1 MRGCYNRREVLE
13 FRILGSLEVLD
24 EGRPVALS
32 GQKQR
37 ALLAL
42 LLLRANDVVPAER
55 LVDLLWGESP
65 PRTAL
70 TSLQNFVSQL
80 RKALGSDVLE
90 TRAPGYRL
98 RLEPEQLDLAR
109 FEGLVRRARESD
121 LVDRARV
128 LREALALW
136 RGTPLADFAYE
147 PWAQDEI
154 RRLEELRLGALE
166 ERNASELELD
176 RHAEL
181 ISELEALVA
190 EHPQRER
197 LRGQLMLALYRS
209 GRQAEALQ
217 AYQDA
222 RRTLVDELGIE
233 PGPELQRLNASIL
246 RQESSLERVRS
257 AQPEDSI
264 GDVVR
269 ALMGGRVVPVLG
281 PRAEASGAP
290 DLVEHLVKAFDYAE
304 SAGDLTRVSQYIA
317 TISGEG
323 PLYDALHDLY
333 GAELAPGRV
342 HRFLA
347 SLPPLLRARGAPH
360 HLIVT
365 TAYDLALE
373 QAFSEAEEEFDV
385 VVYLAAGRHRGR
397 FLHLALDRP
406 PTVITE
412 PNLYATELSL
422 ERRTVILRV
431 HGRVD
436 RDDGREWE
444 SFVVTEDD
452 YIGYLAPGEL
462 ASVIPVALAARLRRS
477 HFLFLGYALRDWHLR
492 LLLNRLWG
500 DEKVGYRSWSV
511 QPDASALE
519 TEFWRRRDVDLFEL
533 ELDDYV
539 KALEQ
544 RLTEVAV

>member
-1 MRGCYNRREVLE
+1 MLE

-55 LVDLLWGESP
+55 LIELLWGESP
-65 PRTAL
+65 PRTAA

-80 RKALGSDVLE
+80 RKALGPGLLE
-90 TRAPGYRL
+90 TRPPGYRL
-98 RLEPEQLDLAR
+98 RIEPDQLDLSR
-109 FEGLVRRARESD
+109 FEQLMRRAREAE
-121 LVDRARV
+121 LPERARL

-136 RGTPLADFAYE
+136 RGSPLADFAYE
-147 PWAQDEI
+147 PWAQNEI
-154 RRLEELRLGALE
+154 RRLEELHLGALE
-166 ERNASELELD
+166 ERIAVELELD
-176 RHAEL
+176 RHAQL
-181 ISELEALVA
+181 IAELETLVS
-190 EHPQRER
+190 EHAHRER
-197 LRGQLMLALYRS
+197 LRGQLMVALYRS

-246 RQESSLERVRS
+246 RQESSLERARS
-257 AQPEDSI
+257 PQTADSV

-269 ALMGGRVVPVLG
+269 ALLAGRVVPVLG
-281 PRAEASGAP
+281 PRAEAAEAP
-290 DLVEHLVKAFDYAE
+290 DVVQHLIKSFDYDERTA
-304 SAGDLTRVSQYIA
+304 DLTRVSQYVS

-323 PLYDALHDLY
+323 PLYDALHELY
-333 GAELAPGRV
+333 GVERAPGPV

-347 SLPPLLRARGAPH
+347 SLPPVLRARGAPH
-360 HLIVT
+360 QLIVT
-365 TAYDLALE
+365 TAYDVALE
-373 QAFSEAEEEFDV
+373 QAFAEAGEEYDA
-385 VVYLAAGRHRGR
+385 VVYLAAGRSRGK
-397 FLHLALDRP
+397 FLHVGPDQS
-406 PTVITE
+406 PTVINE

-462 ASVIPVALAARLRRS
+462 ASMIPVGLAARLRRS

-511 QPDASALE
+511 QPDTSPLE

-533 ELDDYV
+533 GVDDYV
-539 KALEQ
+539 TALEQ
-544 RLTEVAV
+544 RLNEVAV

>member
-1 MRGCYNRREVLE
+1 MLQRAQVLE
-13 FRILGSLEVLD
+13 FRILGSLEVLA

-55 LVDLLWGESP
+55 LIELLWGESP
-65 PRTAL
+65 PRTAG

-80 RKALGSDVLE
+80 RKAIGPEVLE

-98 RLEPEQLDLAR
+98 RIDPEQLDLAR
-109 FEGLVRRARESD
+109 FERLVRLAREGELVERAR
-121 LVDRARV
+121 L
-128 LREALALW
+128 LREALELW

-147 PWAQDEI
+147 TWAQNEI
-154 RRLEELRLGALE
+154 RRLEELRLAALE
-166 ERNASELELD
+166 ERIAVELELD

-181 ISELEALVA
+181 TAELEALVA
-190 EHPQRER
+190 EHPQREG

-217 AYQDA
+217 AYHDA
-222 RRTLVDELGIE
+222 RRPLVDELGIE
-233 PGPELQRLNASIL
+233 PGPDLQRLHASIL
-246 RQESSLERVRS
+246 RQESSLERARG
-257 AQPEDSI
+257 AQPGDSL

-269 ALMGGRVVPVLG
+269 ALLAGRVVPVLG
-281 PRAEASGAP
+281 PRAEPAGAP
-290 DLVEHLVKAFDYAE
+290 DLVEHLVKAFDYSE
-304 SAGDLTRVSQYIA
+304 RTGDLTRVSQYIA

-323 PLYDALHDLY
+323 PLYDALHELY
-333 GAELAPGRV
+333 GVDLAPGRV

-347 SLPPLLRARGAPH
+347 SLPPLLRAHGAPH
-360 HLIVT
+360 QLIVT

-373 QAFSEAEEEFDV
+373 QAFGEAGEDFDV
-385 VVYLAAGRHRGR
+385 VVYLATGRNRGK
-397 FLHLALDRP
+397 FLHLAPDRS
-406 PTVITE
+406 PTVISE

-422 ERRTVILRV
+422 DRRTVILRV

-436 RDDGREWE
+436 RGDGREWE

-462 ASVIPVALAARLRRS
+462 SSVVPVALAARLRRS

-511 QPDASALE
+511 QPDASMLE
-519 TEFWRRRDVDLFEL
+519 TEFWRRRDVDMFEL
-533 ELDDYV
+533 GLDEYV
-539 KALEQ
+539 TSLEQ
-544 RLTEVAV
+544 RLAQGAA

>member
-1 MRGCYNRREVLE
+1 VLE
-13 FRILGSLEVLD
+13 FRILGSLEVLE

-65 PRTAL
+65 PRTAI

-80 RKALGSDVLE
+80 RKALGPESLE

-98 RLEPEQLDLAR
+98 RLEPEQLDLGR
-109 FEGLVRRARESD
+109 FEGLVRRAREGD
-121 LVDRARV
+121 PVERAR
-128 LREALALW
+128 LLEEALALW

-154 RRLEELRLGALE
+154 RRLDEIRLGTLE
-166 ERNASELELD
+166 ERNAAEFELD

-190 EHPQRER
+190 EHPQRDR

-233 PGPELQRLNASIL
+233 PSPELQRLNASIL

-269 ALMGGRVVPVLG
+269 ALMSGRVVPVLG

-290 DLVEHLVKAFDYAE
+290 DLVEHLVKAFDYAD

-347 SLPPLLRARGAPH
+347 SLPPLLRGRGAPH

-373 QAFSEAEEEFDV
+373 QAFSEAGEEFDV

-436 RDDGREWE
+436 HDDGREWE

-539 KALEQ
+539 NALEQ

>member
-1 MRGCYNRREVLE
+1 VLE
-13 FRILGSLEVLD
+13 FRILGPLEVLD
-24 EGRPVALS
+24 EGRPVVLS

-37 ALLAL
+37 ALLVL

-55 LVDLLWGESP
+55 LIELLWGEGP
-65 PRTAL
+65 PRTAA
-70 TSLQNFVSQL
+70 TSLQNLVSQL
-80 RKALGSDVLE
+80 RKAIGADVLE

-98 RLEPEQLDLAR
+98 QLEPDQLDLSR
-109 FEGLVRRARESD
+109 FEGLVRRAREAEPPE
-121 LVDRARV
+121 RARL

-136 RGTPLADFAYE
+136 RGSPLVDFAYE
-147 PWAQDEI
+147 LWAQNDI
-154 RRLEELRLGALE
+154 RRLEELHLGVLE
-166 ERNASELELD
+166 ERIAVELELD

-181 ISELEALVA
+181 ISELETLVS
-190 EHPQRER
+190 EHPDRER

-217 AYQDA
+217 AYQSA

-257 AQPEDSI
+257 AEPEDSL

-269 ALMGGRVVPVLG
+269 ALAAGRVVPVLG

-290 DLVEHLVKAFDYAE
+290 NLVEHLVKAFDYAE

-333 GAELAPGRV
+333 GVELAPGRV

-347 SLPPLLRARGAPH
+347 SLPPLLRDRGAPH
-360 HLIVT
+360 QLIVT

-373 QAFSEAEEEFDV
+373 QAFSEAGEEFDV
-385 VVYLAAGRHRGR
+385 VVYLATGRNRGR

-406 PTVITE
+406 PTVIKE

-462 ASVIPVALAARLRRS
+462 ASVMPVALAARLRRS

>member
-1 MRGCYNRREVLE
+1 MLE

-37 ALLAL
+37 ALIAL

-55 LVDLLWGESP
+55 LVELLWGESP
-65 PRTAL
+65 PRTAA

-80 RKALGSDVLE
+80 RKAIGPDVLE

-98 RLEPEQLDLAR
+98 RLEPGQLDLSR
-109 FEGLVRRARESD
+109 FDLLVRRARESEPAE
-121 LVDRARV
+121 RAR
-128 LREALALW
+128 LLGEALALW

-147 PWAQDEI
+147 PFAQNEI
-154 RRLEELRLGALE
+154 RRLEELRLAVVE
-166 ERNASELELD
+166 ERIAAELELE

-181 ISELEALVA
+181 SSELEALA
-190 EHPQRER
+190 TEHPQRER
-197 LRGQLMLALYRS
+197 LRGLLMLALYRS

-217 AYQDA
+217 AYQDL

-233 PGPELQRLNASIL
+233 PGPKLQRLNASIL
-246 RQESSLERVRS
+246 RQESTLERVGS
-257 AQPEDSI
+257 ARPEDAI
-264 GDVVR
+264 GDVAR
-269 ALMGGRVVPVLG
+269 ALLAGRVVPVLG
-281 PRAEASGAP
+281 PRAEAAGAP
-290 DLVEHLVKAFDYAE
+290 DVVEHLVKAFDYGE
-304 SAGDLTRVSQYIA
+304 RTGDLTRVSQYIA

-333 GAELAPGRV
+333 GIELAPGRV
-342 HRFLA
+342 HAFLA
-347 SLPPLLRARGAPH
+347 SLPPTLRAQGVPH
-360 HLIVT
+360 QLIVT

-373 QAFSEAEEEFDV
+373 QAFSEAGEEFDV
-385 VVYLAAGRHRGR
+385 VLYLATGRNRGK
-397 FLHLALDRP
+397 FLHLAPDRP
-406 PTVITE
+406 PTVINE

-422 ERRTVILRV
+422 ERRTIILRV

-452 YIGYLAPGEL
+452 YIGYLARGEF
-462 ASVIPVALAARLRRS
+462 ASMIPVGLAARLRRS

-533 ELDDYV
+533 GLDDYV
-539 KALEQ
+539 TALGH
-544 RLTEVAV
+544 RLAEVAI

>member
-1 MRGCYNRREVLE
+1 VLE

-55 LVDLLWGESP
+55 LIELLWGENA
-65 PRTAL
+65 PRTAA

-80 RKALGSDVLE
+80 RKAIGPEVLE

-98 RLEPEQLDLAR
+98 NVEPRQLDLSR
-109 FEGLVRRARESD
+109 FEQLVRRARESEPTE
-121 LVDRARV
+121 RAR
-128 LREALALW
+128 LLGEALALW

-147 PWAQDEI
+147 PWAQNEI
-154 RRLEELRLGALE
+154 RRLEDLRLGALE
-166 ERNASELELD
+166 ERIAAELELD

-181 ISELEALVA
+181 TSELEALVA

-246 RQESSLERVRS
+246 RQESTLERVGS
-257 AQPEDSI
+257 AQPDDSI

-269 ALMGGRVVPVLG
+269 ALMAGRVVPVLG
-281 PRAEASGAP
+281 PRAEPAGAP
-290 DLVEHLVKAFDYAE
+290 DLVEHLVKAFDYADRT
-304 SAGDLTRVSQYIA
+304 GDLTRVSQYIA

-333 GAELAPGRV
+333 GVELVPGRV

-347 SLPPLLRARGAPH
+347 TLPPILRARGAPH
-360 HLIVT
+360 QLIVT

-373 QAFSEAEEEFDV
+373 QAFGEAGEEFDV
-385 VVYLAAGRHRGR
+385 VVYLATGRSRGK
-397 FLHLALDRP
+397 FLHVAPGQP
-406 PTVITE
+406 PTVINE

-422 ERRTVILRV
+422 DRRTVILRV

-436 RDDGREWE
+436 SADGREWE

-452 YIGYLAPGEL
+452 YIGYLTPGEL
-462 ASVIPVALAARLRRS
+462 ASMIPVGLAARLRRS

-533 ELDDYV
+533 GLDEYV
-539 KALEQ
+539 NALEQ

>member
-1 MRGCYNRREVLE
+1 MLE
-13 FRILGSLEVLD
+13 FRILGPLEVL
-24 EGRPVALS
+24 EGGVPVPL
-32 GQKQR
+32 GGRKQR

-42 LLLRANDVVPAER
+42 LLVRAPDVVPAER
-55 LVDLLWGESP
+55 LIEELWGEHP
-65 PRTAL
+65 PRTAA
-70 TSLQNFVSQL
+70 TSLQNLVSHL
-80 RKALGSDVLE
+80 RKALGPEVVE
-90 TRAPGYRL
+90 TRSPGYRM
-98 RLEPEQLDLAR
+98 RIDAEQLDLIR
-109 FEGLVRRARESD
+109 FEHLVRVAREAQAAERARLLAD
-121 LVDRARV
+121 A
-128 LREALALW
+128 LRLW
-136 RGTPLADFAYE
+136 RGTPLADFTYE
-147 PWAQDEI
+147 PFAQNEI
-154 RRLEELRLGALE
+154 RRLEELRLATVE
-166 ERNASELELD
+166 ERIAAELELE

-181 ISELEALVA
+181 TSELEALVA
-190 EHPQRER
+190 AHPQRER

-209 GRQAEALQ
+209 GRQTEALQ

-222 RRTLVDELGIE
+222 RRMLVDELGIE

-246 RQESSLERVRS
+246 RQESSLESVRS

-269 ALMGGRVVPVLG
+269 AILAGRVVPVLG
-281 PRAEASGAP
+281 PRAECADAP
-290 DLVEHLVKAFDYAE
+290 DLVEHLVKAFDY
-304 SAGDLTRVSQYIA
+304 GDRTGELTRVSQYIA

-323 PLYDALHDLY
+323 PLYDVLHDLY
-333 GAELAPGRV
+333 GGELVPGRA

-347 SLPPLLRARGAPH
+347 SLPAILRDRGAPH
-360 HLIVT
+360 QLIVT

-373 QAFSEAEEEFDV
+373 QAFSDAGEEIDV
-385 VVYLAAGRHRGR
+385 VVYLAAGRNRGK
-397 FLHLALDRP
+397 FLHLAPDRS

-422 ERRTVILRV
+422 DRRTVILRL

-444 SFVVTEDD
+444 SFVITEDD

-462 ASVIPVALAARLRRS
+462 ASVIPVGLAARLRRS
-477 HFLFLGYALRDWHLR
+477 HFLFLGYALRNWHLR

-511 QPDASALE
+511 QPEASALE
-519 TEFWRRRDVDLFEL
+519 TEFWRRRDVELFEL

-539 KALEQ
+539 TALEQ
-544 RLTEVAV
+544 RLSEVAV

>member
-1 MRGCYNRREVLE
+1 MLE
-13 FRILGSLEVLD
+13 FRVLGSLEVLD

-55 LVDLLWGESP
+55 LVDLLWGERP
-65 PRTAL
+65 PRTAI

-80 RKALGSDVLE
+80 RKALGPDSLE

-98 RLEPEQLDLAR
+98 RLEPEQLDLGR
-109 FEGLVRRARESD
+109 FEALVRRAREGD
-121 LVDRARV
+121 PVERARL

-154 RRLEELRLGALE
+154 RRLDELRLGALE
-166 ERNASELELD
+166 ERNAAEFELD

-190 EHPQRER
+190 EHPQRDR

-233 PGPELQRLNASIL
+233 PSPELQRLNASIL

-257 AQPEDSI
+257 VEPEDSL

-269 ALMGGRVVPVLG
+269 ALAAGRVVPVLG
-281 PRAEASGAP
+281 PRAEATGAP
-290 DLVEHLVKAFDYAE
+290 NLVEHLVKAFDYAE

-333 GAELAPGRV
+333 GVELAPGRV

-347 SLPPLLRARGAPH
+347 SLPPLLRERGAPH
-360 HLIVT
+360 QLIVT

-373 QAFSEAEEEFDV
+373 QAFSEAGEEFDV
-385 VVYLAAGRHRGR
+385 VVYLATGRNRGK

-406 PTVITE
+406 PTVIKE

-462 ASVIPVALAARLRRS
+462 ASVMPVALAARLRRS

-519 TEFWRRRDVDLFEL
+519 TEFWRRRDVDLFEV

>member
-1 MRGCYNRREVLE
+1 MLE
-13 FRILGSLEVLD
+13 FRVLGSLEVLD

-32 GQKQR
+32 GHKQR

-42 LLLRANDVVPAER
+42 LLLRANHVVPAER
-55 LVDLLWGESP
+55 LIELLWGETP
-65 PRTAL
+65 PRTAA

-80 RKALGSDVLE
+80 RKAIGPDLLE

-98 RLEPEQLDLAR
+98 RLEPEQLDLLR
-109 FEGLVRRARESD
+109 FEQLVRRARESE
-121 LVDRARV
+121 LSERGR
-128 LREALALW
+128 LLEEALALW
-136 RGTPLADFAYE
+136 RGPPLADFLYE
-147 PWAQDEI
+147 DWAQNEI
-154 RRLEELRLGALE
+154 GRLEELRLGALE
-166 ERNASELELD
+166 ERIAVGLELD

-190 EHPQRER
+190 EHPRRDR

-233 PGPELQRLNASIL
+233 PSPELQRLNASIL

-269 ALMGGRVVPVLG
+269 ALMSGRVVPVLG

-290 DLVEHLVKAFDYAE
+290 DLVEHLVKAFDYAD
-304 SAGDLTRVSQYIA
+304 SSGDLTRVSQYIA

-347 SLPPLLRARGAPH
+347 SLPPILRARGAPASSDRH
-360 HLIVT
+360 DCLRPR
-365 TAYDLALE
+365 AR
-373 QAFSEAEEEFDV
+373 
-385 VVYLAAGRHRGR
+385 AGVQRGG
-397 FLHLALDRP
+397 
-406 PTVITE
+406 
-412 PNLYATELSL
+412 
-422 ERRTVILRV
+422 
-431 HGRVD
+431 GRV
-436 RDDGREWE
+436 RRRRLPRGGAAPRPS
-444 SFVVTEDD
+444 SFTWLWTV
-452 YIGYLAPGEL
+452 
-462 ASVIPVALAARLRRS
+462 LRR
-477 HFLFLGYALRDWHLR
+477 
-492 LLLNRLWG
+492 
-500 DEKVGYRSWSV
+500 
-511 QPDASALE
+511 
-519 TEFWRRRDVDLFEL
+519 
-533 ELDDYV
+533 
-539 KALEQ
+539 
-544 RLTEVAV
+544 

>member
-1 MRGCYNRREVLE
+1 VLE
-13 FRILGSLEVLD
+13 FRVLGSLEVLD
-24 EGRPVALS
+24 EGRPVALT
-32 GQKQR
+32 GHKQR

-42 LLLRANDVVPAER
+42 LLLRANHVVPAER
-55 LVDLLWGESP
+55 LIELLWGETP
-65 PRTAL
+65 PRTAA

-80 RKALGSDVLE
+80 RKAIGPDLLE

-98 RLEPEQLDLAR
+98 RLEPEQLDLLR
-109 FEGLVRRARESD
+109 FEQLVRRARESE
-121 LVDRARV
+121 LSERGR
-128 LREALALW
+128 LLEEALALW
-136 RGTPLADFAYE
+136 RGPPLADFLYE
-147 PWAQDEI
+147 DWAQNEI
-154 RRLEELRLGALE
+154 GRLEELRLGVLE
-166 ERNASELELD
+166 EWLAVGLELD

-190 EHPQRER
+190 ENPHREA

-209 GRQAEALQ
+209 GRQTEALQ

-222 RRTLVDELGIE
+222 RRTLRDELGID

-246 RQESSLERVRS
+246 RQESSLERVRT
-257 AQPEDSI
+257 PVPGDSV

-269 ALMGGRVVPVLG
+269 ALLGGRVVPVLG
-281 PRAEASGAP
+281 PRAEASGSP
-290 DLVEHLVKAFDYAE
+290 DLVEHLIKAFDYGE
-304 SAGDLTRVSQYIA
+304 RDGDLTRVSQYIA

-323 PLYDALHDLY
+323 PLYDALHDVY
-333 GAELAPGRV
+333 GLELAPSRV

-347 SLPPLLRARGAPH
+347 SLPSVLRARGAPH
-360 HLIVT
+360 QLIVT

-373 QAFSEAEEEFDV
+373 QAFSEAGEEFDV
-385 VVYLAAGRHRGR
+385 VVYLATGRHRGK
-397 FLHLALDRP
+397 FLHLALDRV
-406 PTVITE
+406 PTVIEE

-422 ERRTVILRV
+422 ERRTVILRL

-462 ASVIPVALAARLRRS
+462 TSMIPVALAARLRRS
-477 HFLFLGYALRDWHLR
+477 HFLFMEYALRDWHLR

-511 QPDASALE
+511 QQGASALE
-519 TEFWRRRDVDLFEL
+519 MEFWRRRDVDLFEL
-533 ELDDYV
+533 DLDEYV

-544 RLTEVAV
+544 RLVEEAA